1 MKHPNGYGCITKLSG
16 KRRRPYAIRITVG
29 FNDKGTQKYKY
40 LSYHAT
46 KKEAII
52 ALAEYNKTPYDLNAN
67 SITFAEVY
75 ERYVADIQKTAAKTM
90 LIRLKSLFGQC
101 EKLHKVVFK
110 DLRRAHLQGV
120 IDEIESPN
128 TKKTVAGFFRKLY
141 KFALENDIVFK
152 NYAESL
158 VIPAIKVQNEKTVFT
173 ETEIAALWNEAGAD
187 DNIDI
192 VLILLYSGMRVSELL
207 TLKKEQINIAEDHII
222 AGSKTEAGRDRYIP
236 IHRKIKPIIER
247 HIAAHD
253 NEYLFVSKNNTAISY
268 NAFHSRRFT
277 PLMQKLNINHTVH
290 ETRHTF
296 ISKLHA
302 AGADQIAVKK
312 IVGHVS
318 NDTTESYTHIQKDIL
333 HATVN
338 LID

>member
-75 ERYVADIQKTAAKTM
+75 ERYIADIQKTAAKTM
-90 LIRLKSLFGQC
+90 LIRLKSLFKHS

-128 TKKTVAGFFRKLY
+128 AKKTVAGFFRKLY
-141 KFALENDIVFK
+141 KFAIENDIVFK
-152 NYAESL
+152 DYAESL
-158 VIPAIKVQNEKTVFT
+158 VVPAIKVQNEKTVFT
-173 ETEIAALWNEAGAD
+173 ESEIAALWSDAGKN
-187 DNIDI
+187 DNVDI

-207 TLKKEQINIAEDHII
+207 TLKKEQINIAEDYII

-236 IHRKIKPIIER
+236 IHRKIKPLIEQ

-253 NEYLFVSKNNTAISY
+253 NEFLFVSKNNTAISY

-277 PLMQKLNINHTVH
+277 PLMKKLNINHTVH

-302 AGADQIAVKK
+302 AGADQLAVKK

-333 HATVN
+333 HTTVN
-338 LID
+338 LLD

>member
-75 ERYVADIQKTAAKTM
+75 ERYIADIQKTAAKTM
-90 LIRLKSLFGQC
+90 LIRLKSLYKHC

-120 IDEIESPN
+120 IDEIEAPN
-128 TKKTVAGFFRKLY
+128 AKKTAATFLRKLY
-141 KFALENDIVFK
+141 KFAIENDIVFK
-152 NYAESL
+152 DYAESL
-158 VIPAIKVQNEKTVFT
+158 VIPSIKVQNEKTVFT
-173 ETEIAALWNEAGAD
+173 ETEIAKLWSSAGENV
-187 DNIDI
+187 NIDI

-207 TLKKEQINIAEDHII
+207 TLKKEQINLAENHII

-236 IHRKIKPIIER
+236 IHRRIKPIIER
-247 HIAAHD
+247 HIAAQD

-268 NAFHSRRFT
+268 NAFHSRRFA
-277 PLMQKLNINHTVH
+277 PLMEMLEMQHTIH

-296 ISKLHA
+296 ISNLHA
-302 AGADQIAVKK
+302 AGADKLAVKK
-312 IVGHVS
+312 IVGHS
-318 NDTTESYTHIQKDIL
+318 SSDTTEGYTHIQHDVL

>member
-75 ERYVADIQKTAAKTM
+75 ERYIADIKSTASKTM
-90 LIRLKSLFGQC
+90 LIRLKSLFNHS

-120 IDEIESPN
+120 IDEIETPN
-128 TKKTVAGFFRKLY
+128 AKKTVAGFYRKLY

-158 VIPAIKVQNEKTVFT
+158 VIPSIKVQNEKTVFT
-173 ETEIAALWNEAGAD
+173 ETEIAKLWSSAGENV
-187 DNIDI
+187 NIDI

-207 TLKKEQINIAEDHII
+207 TLKKEQINLAENHII

-236 IHRKIKPIIER
+236 IHRRIKPIIEQ

-268 NAFHSRRFT
+268 NAFHSRRFS
-277 PLMQKLNINHTVH
+277 PLMEKLEMQHTIH

-296 ISKLHA
+296 ISNLHA
-302 AGADQIAVKK
+302 VGADQLAVKK

-333 HATVN
+333 HSTVN
-338 LID
+338 LLD